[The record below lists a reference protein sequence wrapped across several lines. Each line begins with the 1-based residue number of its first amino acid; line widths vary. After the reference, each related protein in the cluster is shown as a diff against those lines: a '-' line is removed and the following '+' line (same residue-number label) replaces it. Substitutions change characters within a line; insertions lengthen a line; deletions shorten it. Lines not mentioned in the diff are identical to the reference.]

1 MTIEY
6 RQTRD
11 FTEKDLRR
19 LFLSVGW
26 ESGRYPK
33 RLVTAMRNS
42 THVISAWDGDRLIG
56 LVRALDDG
64 ATIAF
69 LVDPKY
75 QGRHIGDE
83 LMKRIMKNFTD
94 LLHVKVIPS
103 DPRTDCGSE
112 ELIGT
117 LHVKVIPSDPRT
129 IMFYERY
136 GFRQYDNCPAMV
148 KKNMQDKDLSGD
160 AGICLPAERTGKVLQ

>member
-11 FTEKDLRR
+11 FTEEDLRR

-26 ESGRYPK
+26 YPK

-56 LVRALDDG
+56 LLRALDDG

-69 LVDPKY
+69 LHYVLVDPKY
-75 QGRHIGDE
+75 QGRHIGYE

-103 DPRTDCGSE
+103 DPRT
-112 ELIGT
+112 IT
-117 LHVKVIPSDPRT
+117 
-129 IMFYERY
+129 FYERY

-148 KKNMQDKDLSGD
+148 RKNMQNKD
-160 AGICLPAERTGKVLQ
+160 

>member
-11 FTEKDLRR
+11 FTEEDFRR

-26 ESGRYPK
+26 ESGRYLK

-56 LVRALDDG
+56 LLRALDDG
-64 ATIAF
+64 ATIALLHYV

-75 QGRHIGDE
+75 QGRHIGYE

-103 DPRTDCGSE
+103 DPRT
-112 ELIGT
+112 IT
-117 LHVKVIPSDPRT
+117 
-129 IMFYERY
+129 FYERY

-148 KKNMQDKDLSGD
+148 RKNMQNKD
-160 AGICLPAERTGKVLQ
+160 

>member
-11 FTEKDLRR
+11 FTEEDLRR

-26 ESGRYPK
+26 ESGRYLK

-42 THVISAWDGDRLIG
+42 THVISARLIG
-56 LVRALDDG
+56 LVRALDNG

-69 LVDPKY
+69 LHYVLVDPKY

-94 LLHVKVIPS
+94 LLQ
-103 DPRTDCGSE
+103 
-112 ELIGT
+112 
-117 LHVKVIPSDPRT
+117 VKVIPSDPRT
-129 IMFYERY
+129 ITFYERY
-136 GFRQYDNCPAMV
+136 GFRQYDNYSAMV
-148 KKNMQDKDLSGD
+148 KKNMQNKD
-160 AGICLPAERTGKVLQ
+160 

>member
-11 FTEKDLRR
+11 FTEEDIRR
-19 LFLSVGW
+19 LFLSVGS
-26 ESGRYPK
+26 ESGRYPT

-42 THVISAWDGDRLIG
+42 TLVISAWVGDRLIG
-56 LVRALDDG
+56 LLRALDDG
-64 ATIAF
+64 ATIALLHYV

-75 QGRHIGDE
+75 QGRHIGYE

-103 DPRTDCGSE
+103 DPRT
-112 ELIGT
+112 IT
-117 LHVKVIPSDPRT
+117 
-129 IMFYERY
+129 FYERY

-148 KKNMQDKDLSGD
+148 RKNMQNKD
-160 AGICLPAERTGKVLQ
+160 

>member
-11 FTEKDLRR
+11 FTEEDFRR

-26 ESGRYPK
+26 ESVRYPK

-42 THVISAWDGDRLIG
+42 THVISAWDGDRMIG
-56 LVRALDDG
+56 LVSALDVG
-64 ATIAF
+64 AATAF
-69 LVDPKY
+69 LHYVLVDPKY
-75 QGRHIGDE
+75 QGGHIGDE

-103 DPRTDCGSE
+103 DPRT
-112 ELIGT
+112 IT
-117 LHVKVIPSDPRT
+117 
-129 IMFYERY
+129 FYERY

-148 KKNMQDKDLSGD
+148 RKNMQNKD
-160 AGICLPAERTGKVLQ
+160 

>member
-11 FTEKDLRR
+11 FTEEDLRR

-26 ESGRYPK
+26 ESGRYLK

-69 LVDPKY
+69 PHYVLVDPKY

-103 DPRTDCGSE
+103 DS
-112 ELIGT
+112 
-117 LHVKVIPSDPRT
+117 RT
-129 IMFYERY
+129 ITFYGRY
-136 GFRQYDNCPAMV
+136 GFRQYDNYSATV
-148 KKNMQDKDLSGD
+148 KKNMQNKD
-160 AGICLPAERTGKVLQ
+160 

>member
-11 FTEKDLRR
+11 FTEEDLRR

-42 THVISAWDGDRLIG
+42 THVISVWDGDRLIG

-69 LVDPKY
+69 LHYVLVDPKY
-75 QGRHIGDE
+75 QGRHIGDA
-83 LMKRIMKNFTD
+83 LMRHIIKISTVLPYVR
-94 LLHVKVIPS
+94 VIPS
-103 DPRTDCGSE
+103 DS
-112 ELIGT
+112 
-117 LHVKVIPSDPRT
+117 RT
-129 IMFYERY
+129 ITFYERY

-148 KKNMQDKDLSGD
+148 RKNMQDKD
-160 AGICLPAERTGKVLQ
+160 

>member
-11 FTEKDLRR
+11 FTEEDLRR

-26 ESGRYPK
+26 ESGIYPK

-64 ATIAF
+64 AATAF
-69 LVDPKY
+69 LHYVLVDSKY

-103 DPRTDCGSE
+103 DPRT
-112 ELIGT
+112 IT
-117 LHVKVIPSDPRT
+117 
-129 IMFYERY
+129 FYERY
-136 GFRQYDNCPAMV
+136 GFRQYDNYSATV
-148 KKNMQDKDLSGD
+148 KKNMQNKD
-160 AGICLPAERTGKVLQ
+160 

>member
-1 MTIEY
+1 MTIED
-6 RQTRD
+6 RPTRD
-11 FTEKDLRR
+11 FTEEDLRR

-33 RLVTAMRNS
+33 RIVTAMRNS

-64 ATIAF
+64 AAIAF
-69 LVDPKY
+69 LHYVLVDQKY

-83 LMKRIMKNFTD
+83 LMNRIMKNFTD

-103 DPRTDCGSE
+103 DP
-112 ELIGT
+112 GT
-117 LHVKVIPSDPRT
+117 IT
-129 IMFYERY
+129 FYERY
-136 GFRQYDNCPAMV
+136 GFRQYDNYSAMV
-148 KKNMQDKDLSGD
+148 KKNMQNKD
-160 AGICLPAERTGKVLQ
+160 

>member
-11 FTEKDLRR
+11 FAEEDLRR

-56 LVRALDDG
+56 LLRALDDG

-69 LVDPKY
+69 LHYVLVDPKY
-75 QGRHIGDE
+75 QGRHISDE
-83 LMKRIMKNFTD
+83 LMKRIMKDFTD
-94 LLHVKVIPS
+94 LPHVKVIPS
-103 DPRTDCGSE
+103 DPR
-112 ELIGT
+112 
-117 LHVKVIPSDPRT
+117 PSRSMSVT
-129 IMFYERY
+129 SSAITTTA
-136 GFRQYDNCPAMV
+136 RQW
-148 KKNMQDKDLSGD
+148 
-160 AGICLPAERTGKVLQ
+160 

>member
-11 FTEKDLRR
+11 FNEEDFRR

-26 ESGRYPK
+26 ESVRYPK

-42 THVISAWDGDRLIG
+42 THVISAWDGERLIG
-56 LVRALDDG
+56 LVRALDNG

-69 LVDPKY
+69 LHYVLVDPKY
-75 QGRHIGDE
+75 QGRRIDDE

-103 DPRTDCGSE
+103 N
-112 ELIGT
+112 
-117 LHVKVIPSDPRT
+117 PRT
-129 IMFYERY
+129 ITFYERY

-148 KKNMQDKDLSGD
+148 RKNMQNKD
-160 AGICLPAERTGKVLQ
+160 

>member
-1 MTIEY
+1 
-6 RQTRD
+6 
-11 FTEKDLRR
+11 
-19 LFLSVGW
+19 
-26 ESGRYPK
+26 
-33 RLVTAMRNS
+33 MRNS

-56 LVRALDDG
+56 LLRALDDG
-64 ATIAF
+64 ATIALLHYV

-103 DPRTDCGSE
+103 DPRT
-112 ELIGT
+112 IT
-117 LHVKVIPSDPRT
+117 
-129 IMFYERY
+129 FYERY

-148 KKNMQDKDLSGD
+148 RKNMQDKD
-160 AGICLPAERTGKVLQ
+160 

>member
-11 FTEKDLRR
+11 FTEEDLRR

-26 ESGRYPK
+26 ESGRYLK

-42 THVISAWDGDRLIG
+42 THVISVWDGDRLIG

-69 LVDPKY
+69 LHYVLVDPST
-75 QGRHIGDE
+75 RADTSAT
-83 LMKRIMKNFTD
+83 N
-94 LLHVKVIPS
+94 S
-103 DPRTDCGSE
+103 
-112 ELIGT
+112 
-117 LHVKVIPSDPRT
+117 
-129 IMFYERY
+129 
-136 GFRQYDNCPAMV
+136 
-148 KKNMQDKDLSGD
+148 
-160 AGICLPAERTGKVLQ
+160 

>member
-11 FTEKDLRR
+11 FTEEDLRR

-42 THVISAWDGDRLIG
+42 THGISVWDGDRLIG

-69 LVDPKY
+69 LHYVLVDQKY

-103 DPRTDCGSE
+103 DPGAIT
-112 ELIGT
+112 
-117 LHVKVIPSDPRT
+117 
-129 IMFYERY
+129 FYERY
-136 GFRQYDNCPAMV
+136 GFRQYDNYSAIV
-148 KKNMQDKDLSGD
+148 KKNMQNKD
-160 AGICLPAERTGKVLQ
+160 

>member
-11 FTEKDLRR
+11 FTEEDFRR

-26 ESGRYPK
+26 ESVRYPK

-42 THVISAWDGDRLIG
+42 THVISAWDGDRMIG
-56 LVRALDDG
+56 LVSALDVG

-69 LVDPKY
+69 LHYVLVDPKY

-103 DPRTDCGSE
+103 DPRT
-112 ELIGT
+112 IT
-117 LHVKVIPSDPRT
+117 
-129 IMFYERY
+129 FYERY

-148 KKNMQDKDLSGD
+148 RKNMQNKD
-160 AGICLPAERTGKVLQ
+160 

>member
-11 FTEKDLRR
+11 FTEEDLRR

-26 ESGRYPK
+26 ELGRYPK

-42 THVISAWDGDRLIG
+42 THVISAWDGVIG

-69 LVDPKY
+69 LHYVLVDPKY

-94 LLHVKVIPS
+94 LLHVKVIPV
-103 DPRTDCGSE
+103 RSE
-112 ELIGT
+112 DH
-117 LHVKVIPSDPRT
+117 HVLRALRIPPV
-129 IMFYERY
+129 
-136 GFRQYDNCPAMV
+136 RQLLGN
-148 KKNMQDKDLSGD
+148 GEEEH
-160 AGICLPAERTGKVLQ
+160 AE

>member
-75 QGRHIGDE
+75 QGRYIGDE

-94 LLHVKVIPS
+94 L
-103 DPRTDCGSE
+103 
-112 ELIGT
+112 

>member
-11 FTEKDLRR
+11 FTEEDLRR

-103 DPRTDCGSE
+103 DPRT
-112 ELIGT
+112 IT
-117 LHVKVIPSDPRT
+117 
-129 IMFYERY
+129 FYERY

-148 KKNMQDKDLSGD
+148 RKNMQDKDRSGD

>member
-11 FTEKDLRR
+11 FTEEDFRR
-19 LFLSVGW
+19 LFLSVDW
-26 ESGRYPK
+26 ESGRYLK

-69 LVDPKY
+69 MHYVLVDSKY

-103 DPRTDCGSE
+103 DPRT
-112 ELIGT
+112 IT
-117 LHVKVIPSDPRT
+117 
-129 IMFYERY
+129 FYERY

-148 KKNMQDKDLSGD
+148 RKNMQNKD
-160 AGICLPAERTGKVLQ
+160 